1 MAIEQVS
8 VRFAAD
14 IDAYVQNV
22 KKAQATLEKY
32 GLTADKTMI
41 KQLQGQAKVVQSQA
55 QIVRSTA
62 QVATET
68 AKMERAQAMAALA
81 QEKLNQQTE
90 RGNMIN
96 NTAVNALRQVVG
108 QYLGIAAVIGTV
120 KKVVGEGMDFNK
132 FVETSTAA
140 FGVMMK
146 STDAAKAKM
155 QELYNFAVKSPL
167 TFKETVSASRQLLA
181 YGFSADKLV
190 DTMQTLGTISK
201 ATGHSLDDIAYV
213 YGTLRTQGRAYT
225 RDLMQFA
232 MRGIPIYDELAKVM
246 GVPKEQIQ
254 KMTEAGKVGFAEV
267 EQAFKNMT
275 TNGGVYAGFLE
286 EYMTTL
292 EGKLSMLSDVWQKTT
307 GLLTEGIATQLKP
320 IIEDLTKALTDNA
333 ESFRE
338 WGKAIGLALKFLY
351 DFKDVLLVIIGGALI
366 TKITTAIAGAGG
378 LIMALKGLVVAIGGP
393 ITLAVAAVAAGA
405 SFLKFAANAE
415 KAAQKT
421 HDSLVKY
428 DSSETLTTNIEKYRQ
443 LGITI
448 QQMYNRLAVLQKAPK
463 SMAAHAEYAKIQSD
477 VAILVREYRE
487 LGNVIEDMSRKAEQ
501 TDILAEKK
509 YIRQQNTSG
518 GDASK
523 DAWEDALE
531 AFTKYKDAYEKWQA
545 SISGDIYAAIDYEYK
560 KNVEILSQKLSAYPE
575 LYKTAYKYITEQYE
589 YEREQIRK
597 NAEAKAQ
604 ADRDALLDKAVV
616 EDIARRESMKQT
628 RQEYAASTYAGMS
641 GIPGMTLD
649 DAQSILDIQE
659 KYAKLAYDARQYG
672 LIALDKAQ
680 DEMNTEEQTTK
691 YMQQAAEWLDMSNFY
706 RERGL
711 SLEQDITEEVKKRAN
726 LAAYE
731 KATSGSSAYWEN
743 KQASA
748 GAAYASG
755 NSLKGAAT
763 TLGIN
768 TLKGSEV
775 GNMMAGG
782 NPLAQAAIALASFVL
797 SIENVNKVLNPFA
810 TILEG
815 ARGILE
821 PLING
826 ALSSVVDIL
835 TEIGSVLAQI
845 LAPFI
850 NIAATLLTKIT
861 GILQVTIIPVLQI
874 VGGAFAWLN
883 DYVIVPVGNAFIKAI
898 NAVIKAL
905 NKLPFVNIKLLDELQ
920 TTTQAL
926 KSLSEAANAQDAL
939 TDTIDYLKD
948 KLDKLIDDQLSSLQD
963 LYEVG
968 AITGAAYQAQVSSLQ
983 AQRVDTDKQLVSL
996 ADQQLSTMQQVSS
1009 RLQTLIALQTKIS
1022 GMSDVELT
1030 TLLKQYGIGSYAVGT
1045 NYVPQDMLA
1054 QVHKGEKIIPAD
1066 FSSAIDRGEVTLGGG
1081 SSGGNVN
1088 VVVNV
1093 SGSVQTEKDLATSV
1107 AAAIYRQRRG
1117 GVISY

>member
-14 IDAYVQNV
+14 IAQYQKNI
-22 KKAQATLEKY
+22 AQAQK
-32 GLTADKTMI
+32 LTQNFANTSESMASKI
-41 KQLQGQAKVVQSQA
+41 ASQLQS
-55 QIVRSTA
+55 
-62 QVATET
+62 VA
-68 AKMERAQAMAALA
+68 AS
-81 QEKLNQQTE
+81 
-90 RGNMIN
+90 
-96 NTAVNALRQVVG
+96 
-108 QYLGIAAVIGTV
+108 YLGIAAAIRVVG
-120 KKVVGEGMDFNK
+120 KVVKEGMDFNK
-132 FVETSTAA
+132 FTETATAS

-146 STDAAKAKM
+146 STDLAKAKM
-155 QELYNFAVKSPL
+155 QELYDWAVKSPL
-167 TFKETVSASRQLLA
+167 TFRETVDASKQLLA
-181 YGFSADKLV
+181 YGFSANELV
-190 DTMQTLGTISK
+190 DTMQTLGTVAK

-267 EQAFKNMT
+267 ERAFKNMT
-275 TNGGVYAGFLE
+275 TGAGVYSGYLT
-286 EYMTTL
+286 EYMKTF
-292 EGKLSMLSDVWQKTT
+292 EGKVSMLSDIWQKTT
-307 GLLTEGIATQLKP
+307 GELTKGIFDSLKP
-320 IIEDLTKALTDNA
+320 AIDDLTNTLQNNSDTF
-333 ESFRE
+333 EE
-338 WGKAIGLALKFLY
+338 WG
-351 DFKDVLLVIIGGALI
+351 VIIGDIVHGVIVVLEGLSSVLGPILKLVGNLISLIEKLNINWDALI
-366 TKITTAIAGAGG
+366 AGVGLLVALFMPGG
-378 LIMALKGLVVAIGGP
+378 QLIGG
-393 ITLAVAAVAAGA
+393 IMIAAEAV
-405 SFLKFAANAE
+405 SFLIRKINELTGAAE
-415 KAAQKT
+415 KAPKVSLSDLTRDYQRSKAQA
-421 HDSLVKY
+421 S
-428 DSSETLTTNIEKYRQ
+428 R
-443 LGITI
+443 
-448 QQMYNRLAVLQKAPK
+448 QKA
-463 SMAAHAEYAKIQSD
+463 AE
-477 VAILVREYRE
+477 
-487 LGNVIEDMSRKAEQ
+487 EDA
-501 TDILAEKK
+501 
-509 YIRQQNTSG
+509 
-518 GDASK
+518 
-523 DAWEDALE
+523 DAWEDALK

-1066 FSSAIDRGEVTLGGG
+1066 FSSAIDRGEVTLGRG
-1081 SSGGNVN
+1081 SSGGNIS